1 MWGFIE
7 LSAVG
12 IIVLGG
18 VIALILNS
26 IQQVKNKI
34 KNPFVMFIIGCI
46 IAYLMDD
53 FSNIFTSGDVIV
65 IALMIVTIIIMVIP
79 MLKDWFKSR
88 REKIEKIQEDIHNID
103 IKISKIEGQIES
115 ILHLT
120 SKKKR

>member
-7 LSAVG
+7 LSSIG

-26 IQQVKNKI
+26 IQQI
-34 KNPFVMFIIGCI
+34 KRRIQNPFVMFIIGCI

-53 FSNIFTSGDVIV
+53 FSNIITFGDIFV
-65 IALMIVTIIIMVIP
+65 IALMIVTIIVMVIP

-88 REKIEKIQEDIHNID
+88 REKIEKIQNDIHEISL
-103 IKISKIEGQIES
+103 KISKIEGQIES
-115 ILHLT
+115 IIHL
-120 SKKKR
+120 SPRKKR